1 MSAAP
6 RPAIEPG
13 ARRLRVV
20 VERADQP
27 ACGIAVG
34 DWFEIDGSRLRTPN
48 GPFCPYAIAAVI
60 PSHFPAPAPSSA
72 IAGMIKPR
80 MISGTANPRNPE
92 KIELY
97 VRNVLPSHSGMIG
110 PVRIPSRIAMPI
122 QPSRGILR
130 ITLTAL
136 PSSGLTSDQRERTS
150 EPHLP
155 ASRSTMRTGRYGVG
169 TAQVWTGSFVC
180 MFSA

>member
-60 PSHFPAPAPSSA
+60 P
-72 IAGMIKPR
+72 
-80 MISGTANPRNPE
+80 
-92 KIELY
+92 
-97 VRNVLPSHSGMIG
+97 VLP
-110 PVRIPSRIAMPI
+110 
-122 QPSRGILR
+122 LR
-130 ITLTAL
+130 QV
-136 PSSGLTSDQRERTS
+136 D
-150 EPHLP
+150 LP
-155 ASRSTMRTGRYGVG
+155 ADDWLIRKPYICCPDARENVVMRIVAEPDR
-169 TAQVWTGSFVC
+169 
-180 MFSA
+180 

>member
-20 VERADQP
+20 VERAAQP

-60 PSHFPAPAPSSA
+60 P
-72 IAGMIKPR
+72 
-80 MISGTANPRNPE
+80 
-92 KIELY
+92 
-97 VRNVLPSHSGMIG
+97 VLP
-110 PVRIPSRIAMPI
+110 
-122 QPSRGILR
+122 LR
-130 ITLTAL
+130 QV
-136 PSSGLTSDQRERTS
+136 D
-150 EPHLP
+150 LP
-155 ASRSTMRTGRYGVG
+155 ADDWLIRKPYIGCPDARENVVMRIVAEPDR
-169 TAQVWTGSFVC
+169 
-180 MFSA
+180 